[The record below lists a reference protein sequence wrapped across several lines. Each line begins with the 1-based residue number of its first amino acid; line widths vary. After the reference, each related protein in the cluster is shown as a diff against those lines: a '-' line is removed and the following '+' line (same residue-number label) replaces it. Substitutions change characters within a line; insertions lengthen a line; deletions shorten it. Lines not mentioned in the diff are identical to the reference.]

1 MIEYHPHLKHY
12 KTYWWSSFSYTI
24 PESEWGNEE
33 LARSYLEKYWLSQA
47 EYEKEWQPI
56 QDQIFIN
63 QEKGLPAQIFSASY
77 ELMALRGGAVLE
89 EIDLEALQK
98 CMLFLGDEYFVII
111 ENTYGGKLD
120 EPPFRMKY
128 PVNISWRELMSGN
141 FISSIIFEMYY
152 NDYFVFSNSGVWGMY
167 VASEYDNPLNIIGF
181 KPKHRYIF
189 NKNITQSEEEWK
201 EIKEHWLPSDYHIR
215 TQRPHA

>member
-1 MIEYHPHLKHY
+1 MREYYPHLKHY
-12 KTYWWSSFSYTI
+12 ADYWWSLFSSII

-47 EYEKEWQPI
+47 EYEKKWQPI

-63 QEKGLPAQIFSASY
+63 QEKGLPAQIFSEFY
-77 ELMALRGGAVLE
+77 KLMALRGGVVLVE
-89 EIDLEALQK
+89 SSFKELQK
-98 CMLFLGDEYFVII
+98 CMLSLGNEYFVII

-141 FISSIIFEMYY
+141 FISAIIFEMYY
-152 NDYFVFSNSGVWGMY
+152 HDYFIFSNSGVWGMY
-167 VASEYDNPLNIIGF
+167 AANEYERPLKIIGF
-181 KPKHRYIF
+181 KPEHSYIF

-201 EIKEHWLPSDYHIR
+201 EIKAHWLPSDYHIR